1 MSVSDDRK
9 VAVLGAGMHEWG
21 KWGRPFVEY
30 GLAAARSALSDAG
43 LGWRDMQFVSGADTI
58 RNGYPGFVSG
68 ATFAQALGWTGARVS
83 SVYAACASGAV
94 AIANARAQILAGL
107 CDVALVVGA
116 DTTPKGFFAPVGGDR
131 RDDPDWLRFHL
142 LGATN
147 PTYFALYARR
157 RMDRFGA
164 TEEDFAQVKVKNARH
179 GLANPYARY
188 RKEVTVDEVL
198 GSPMVADPLR
208 LLEIC
213 ATSDGGA
220 ALVLSSME
228 FARAHAGGSAPLVTI
243 DAVSTVTPTFP
254 NTVIEMPNFATDSAV
269 TAAAPGRGRGLPAV
283 HRRRGLCRGGHRA
296 RGRRPGRG
304 LRPVVRPRARLVRG
318 HRPLRRGR
326 GREAAPGRGHRPGR
340 SGAGES
346 LRRPVLLR
354 RGHPG
359 PGHRPGLRVR
369 VAAQRSGNRPPGR
382 GGTGGGHGQPGALR
396 AWIVGSSQPLSVSW
410 ADVAGQ
416 GGRCALGV

>member
-1 MSVSDDRK
+1 MSAKATDDRK

-30 GLAAARSALSDAG
+30 GLAAARDAMADAG

-116 DTTPKGFFAPVGGDR
+116 DTTPKGFFAPVGGGDR
-131 RDDPDWLRFHL
+131 KNDPDWLRFHL
-142 LGATN
+142 MGATN
-147 PTYFALYARR
+147 PTYFGLYARR

-198 GSPMVADPLR
+198 ASPMVADPLR

-220 ALVLSSME
+220 ALVLTSMD
-228 FARAHAGGSAPLVTI
+228 FARRHTGGAEPLVTI

-254 NTVIEMPNFATDSAV
+254 NTVIEMPNFSTDSA
-269 TAAAPGRGRGLPAV
+269 AATGHEARQRPPPGSGPPSPRRPTPRPASAPRTSAWPRSTTSPPPSSSTGTRTSACAGRV
-283 HRRRGLCRGGHRA
+283 RRRSSCATGPRPWAGGSR
-296 RGRRPGRG
+296 
-304 LRPVVRPRARLVRG
+304 
-318 HRPLRRGR
+318 
-326 GREAAPGRGHRPGR
+326 
-340 SGAGES
+340 
-346 LRRPVLLR
+346 
-354 RGHPG
+354 
-359 PGHRPGLRVR
+359 
-369 VAAQRSGNRPPGR
+369 
-382 GGTGGGHGQPGALR
+382 
-396 AWIVGSSQPLSVSW
+396 
-410 ADVAGQ
+410 
-416 GGRCALGV
+416 